1 MKQFVRGEFSRPAA
15 IWIRSN
21 PYLFTNWTL
30 KGQKNPQRST
40 ERQLKKG
47 PGEKKEKQTACLQ
60 KVNRGAARNSR
71 KNRGSA
77 KCRLEFPQGMSR
89 NGTLSRADAIF
100 FLGLPRKRI
109 VSNKL
114 GISHNGY
121 SPALCWL
128 RQPESNVDWH
138 RPACIASPRHSSPQG
153 KSTNCP
159 ARTPHG
165 RRDSTLME
173 SRRPIL
179 PGSSHSFAA
188 SFCVPHK
195 NARPCCHERARERRV
210 LSCSIG
216 NSTCRRRC
224 RRSPLR
230 KAL

>member
-1 MKQFVRGEFSRPAA
+1 MPRLFKSFFLHFVHWKMKQFVRGEFSRPAA

-159 ARTPHG
+159 ARTPTG
-165 RRDSTLME
+165 VVI
-173 SRRPIL
+173 P
-179 PGSSHSFAA
+179 P
-188 SFCVPHK
+188 
-195 NARPCCHERARERRV
+195 
-210 LSCSIG
+210 
-216 NSTCRRRC
+216 
-224 RRSPLR
+224 
-230 KAL
+230 